1 MMLCLFIFSGDLPCR
16 FGFIIQV
23 LFHIHFSLGEFW
35 ITGRSSQT
43 EYSILLWNKCT
54 HCRTPSEGMYFLW
67 PTEQCLSLDSKL
79 VVSPC
84 HWKTRT
90 FGMLRWHLHANTLQ
104 IGFFFNSFALMCV
117 ECRQFE
123 EEQHHAEFV
132 WGRMAVYGTARTG
145 LRLCWAHKFPFHFGC
160 IALVQGT
167 LSFGCSTF
175 KAQVKRVG
183 ACPRR
188 ISAHS
193 ARNITEWANCFSQ
206 LD

>member
-104 IGFFFNSFALMCV
+104 IDFFLTRLRSCVWNVGNLKRNSIMQNLFGDGWLSMEQQGRDWGFAERTSF
-117 ECRQFE
+117 
-123 EEQHHAEFV
+123 
-132 WGRMAVYGTARTG
+132 
-145 LRLCWAHKFPFHFGC
+145 PS
-160 IALVQGT
+160 T
-167 LSFGCSTF
+167 LD
-175 KAQVKRVG
+175 A
-183 ACPRR
+183 
-188 ISAHS
+188 
-193 ARNITEWANCFSQ
+193 
-206 LD
+206 